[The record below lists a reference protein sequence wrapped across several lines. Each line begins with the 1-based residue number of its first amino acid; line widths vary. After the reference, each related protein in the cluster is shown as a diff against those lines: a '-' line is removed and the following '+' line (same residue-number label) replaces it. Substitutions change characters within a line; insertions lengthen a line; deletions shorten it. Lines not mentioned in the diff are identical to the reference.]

1 MCISARCPAAAR
13 RLTLVWP
20 EGRYSDSMASR
31 DGRTDLLTIGSFAL
45 ASGLTVDALRHY
57 HELGLLVPARV
68 DDATGYRRYSLDQV
82 RRAQAIRSLRSAQV
96 PLNEIAAL
104 LDLDR
109 PDLIRKALTAHRD
122 RLEAEADEL
131 TASIDRLNQMIEKGR
146 VMPLTT
152 GPRVIGMTVMGP
164 DVEALRSFYEA
175 TFGMEFEQEDHGD
188 GVHYHATG
196 GSFSYP
202 DGLFLFSLWGYH
214 DGWPQLR
221 SGIEMY
227 VDGVD
232 ATYERALANG
242 AVSAF
247 APFDSDAFPRSAIF
261 DDPAGNRVQIY
272 ESTSD

>member
-1 MCISARCPAAAR
+1 MTSSLSAPS
-13 RLTLVWP
+13 P
-20 EGRYSDSMASR
+20 SR
-31 DGRTDLLTIGSFAL
+31 P
-45 ASGLTVDALRHY
+45 LTVDALRHY
-57 HELGLLVPARV
+57 HEQGLLVPAQV
-68 DDATGYRRYSLDQV
+68 DNTTGYRRYSLDQV
-82 RRAQAIRSLRSAQV
+82 RRAQAIRSLRSAQ
-96 PLNEIAAL
+96 LSLIEIAEL
-104 LDLDR
+104 LDLDQ
-109 PDLIRKALTAHRD
+109 PDLIRKALMTHRD
-122 RLEAEADEL
+122 RLEAEASEL
-131 TASIDRLNQMIEKGR
+131 TVSIDRLNHMIEKGR

-152 GPRVIGMTVMGP
+152 GLRVIGMTVMGP
-164 DVEALRSFYEA
+164 DVETLRSFYQA
-175 TFGMEFEQEDHGD
+175 TFGMEFEREDHSRA
-188 GVHYHATG
+188 VHYHATG

-242 AVSAF
+242 GVSAY

-272 ESTSD
+272 ESDSG